1 MMRQF
6 RSTTLRLCLLILAAG
21 IVLAAC
27 GSSTSSTGTSST
39 TSNTSTSGSMTAT
52 PTTASMPGSVVVKV
66 ATISLNGLST
76 AILTD
81 TQGKTLYYFT
91 PDTPTQSACTG
102 SCASTW
108 PPLLFQGSGS
118 PQSASPLP
126 GKLSVVHDAHGQQ
139 VAYNGHLLYRY
150 AGDTAPGQA
159 HGNGI
164 GGRWFVATPSLSV
177 LATPTPGGS
186 QYKY

>member
-1 MMRQF
+1 MMRRF
-6 RSTTLRLCLLILAAG
+6 RSMTMRLCLLILAAG
-21 IVLAAC
+21 IVLASC
-27 GSSTSSTGTSST
+27 GSSTSNTGTSST
-39 TSNTSTSGSMTAT
+39 TSNTGGSMNET
-52 PTTASMPGSVVVKV
+52 PTTASMPGSVVVKI
-66 ATISLNGLST
+66 ATISLNGQST

-81 TQGKTLYYFT
+81 THGKTLYYFT
-91 PDTPTQSACTG
+91 SDTPTQSACTG
-102 SCASTW
+102 GCASTW

-118 PQSASPLP
+118 PQSASSLP
-126 GKLSVVHDAHGQQ
+126 GKLSVAQDVHGQQ
-139 VAYNGHLLYRY
+139 VAYNGHLLYTY

-177 LATPTPGGS
+177 LATPTPSGS

>member
-1 MMRQF
+1 MRQF
-6 RSTTLRLCLLILAAG
+6 RSMTVRLCLLILAAG
-21 IVLAAC
+21 MLLASC

-39 TSNTSTSGSMTAT
+39 TSNTSTSGSMTTT

-91 PDTPTQSACTG
+91 SDTPTQSACTG
-102 SCASTW
+102 GCASTW

-164 GGRWFVATPSLSV
+164 GGRWFVAMPSLSV